1 MTRSAS
7 ALVLLLAYI
16 PLHIGATPQHE
27 HLSTQL
33 PGIRL
38 SANEFKNIC
47 AETFLYARKKRCCK
61 LFCPLKPNIHKF
73 LDALLPLSDLGLR
86 DLGIQN
92 KQ

>member
-38 SANEFKNIC
+38 SANEFKKHLCRN
-47 AETFLYARKKRCCK
+47 
-61 LFCPLKPNIHKF
+61 
-73 LDALLPLSDLGLR
+73 LPLRKEKAVLQAVLSAEAEYS
-86 DLGIQN
+86 
-92 KQ
+92 